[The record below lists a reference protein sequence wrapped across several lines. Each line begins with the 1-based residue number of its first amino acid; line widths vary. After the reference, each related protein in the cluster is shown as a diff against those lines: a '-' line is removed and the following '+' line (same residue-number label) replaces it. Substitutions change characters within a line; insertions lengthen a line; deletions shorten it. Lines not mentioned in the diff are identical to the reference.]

1 MEYNSIQPKIKII
14 RDKQGIKFQKIN
26 KNTYNISFVLE
37 NKNCVLSSLV
47 DFELMNLMYKLNS
60 DIYEYIEIETI
71 NENESNI
78 TLILKKVF
86 YDFLPQKYA
95 YLNIKKSIS
104 NNTITFH
111 SEIIKNCKPKYI
123 NETLE
128 PVNIETIINTF
139 EIINN
144 HKIIFD
150 CNLVFNNNIQVP
162 AIFDKLFAALI
173 NKMFVRFKHF
183 IEMLKPC

>member
-1 MEYNSIQPKIKII
+1 MEYNSIQPKIKTI

-37 NKNCVLSSLV
+37 NKNCILSSLV
-47 DFELMNLMYKLNS
+47 DFELMNLMYKLNN
-60 DIYEYIEIETI
+60 DIYESIEIETI

-86 YDFLPQKYA
+86 YDVLPQKYA

-104 NNTITFH
+104 NNIITFN
-111 SEIIKNCKPKYI
+111 SEIIKDNKPKFV

-128 PVNIETIINTF
+128 IVNIETISNTF

-144 HKIIFD
+144 HKIVFD
-150 CNLVFNNNIQVP
+150 CNLVFNN
-162 AIFDKLFAALI
+162 KCL
-173 NKMFVRFKHF
+173 
-183 IEMLKPC
+183 